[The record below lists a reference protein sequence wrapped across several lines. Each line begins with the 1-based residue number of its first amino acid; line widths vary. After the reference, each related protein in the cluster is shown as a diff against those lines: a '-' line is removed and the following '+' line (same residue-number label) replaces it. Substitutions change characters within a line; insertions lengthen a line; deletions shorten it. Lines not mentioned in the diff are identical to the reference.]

1 LVDPT
6 DRHLDL
12 AGTFIH
18 SYTSLYACMLTLSPA
33 LRKKFPFAPS
43 HGPNAL
49 VLQIKPYAVVRIVL
63 SWNVKITTVDSGGH
77 GK

>member
-1 LVDPT
+1 
-6 DRHLDL
+6 
-12 AGTFIH
+12 
-18 SYTSLYACMLTLSPA
+18 MLTLSPA